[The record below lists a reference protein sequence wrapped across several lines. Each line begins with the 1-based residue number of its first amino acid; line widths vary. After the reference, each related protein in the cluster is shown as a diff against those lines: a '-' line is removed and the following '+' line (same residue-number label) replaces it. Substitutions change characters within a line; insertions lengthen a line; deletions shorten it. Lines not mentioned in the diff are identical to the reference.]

1 MKLNDILIKIQAEKD
16 NSNKRNKNE
25 TEKIS
30 DFEKEI
36 YNL

>member
-16 NSNKRNKNE
+16 NCNKRNKNE
-25 TEKIS
+25 SEKIS
-30 DFEKEI
+30 EFEKEI